1 MEEMKTESI
10 APPVSATE
18 TKAEGNCGCGGNC
31 QCSSMG
37 ESDQCGSGNNQNSTW
52 TLAGAI
58 LLGSLMISASLLTSF
73 SKMNKGGTVP
83 VPTPTAGAE
92 ETQPTGP
99 KTATTSLDDD
109 AVLGNKSKAKVA
121 IVEFS
126 DYECPFCK
134 QFHQTT
140 LKELTKEFVDSGKA
154 VYSFR
159 DYPLPFHEPMA
170 SQAANLAQ
178 CVREAKGD
186 QAFFAFNDAYFGATQ
201 ANGKGLPAGKQDEIL
216 KTLGANT
223 NSVTQCATSEKFK
236 DEIAK
241 DMNDGSAI
249 GVGGTPSFV
258 IGKLDAKG
266 NVTGELVVG
275 AMPLAQF
282 KATVEKYLAQ

>member
-10 APPVSATE
+10 ASPVSATE
-18 TKAEGNCGCGGNC
+18 TKTEGTCGCGGNC
-31 QCSSMG
+31 QCGSAC
-37 ESDQCGSGNNQNSTW
+37 ESDQCGAGSNQNSTW

-83 VPTPTAGAE
+83 TPTPTVGAE
-92 ETQPTGP
+92 ESQPTGP
-99 KTATTSLDDD
+99 KTATVSLDDD

-140 LKELTKEFVDSGKA
+140 LKELTKEFVDGGKA

-201 ANGKGLPAGKQDEIL
+201 TNGKGLPAGKQDEIL

-258 IGKLDAKG
+258 IGKLDSKG
-266 NVTGELVVG
+266 NVVGELVVG